1 MRVRRN
7 HAIPLQPADWKLQ
20 KGVLPVPISSPSP
33 SAGHPALTGVR
44 CTYSVAGPDVTRS
57 KPSDRVISYTAAI
70 LLLRRYPLLH
80 IPQIRAVGEEE
91 SKKLLY
97 WVWLERGIG
106 RGSAAAGEDGGVSW
120 GTGSGGG
127 ELG

>member
-1 MRVRRN
+1 
-7 HAIPLQPADWKLQ
+7 
-20 KGVLPVPISSPSP
+20 
-33 SAGHPALTGVR
+33 
-44 CTYSVAGPDVTRS
+44 VTRS